1 MDQKLLPAVLI
12 SALCFVCIITIMWGL
27 QRVLSR
33 GGYSKAMQ
41 TSLFNKTA
49 IGIFA
54 WILLVGVLAA
64 KGVFSDFSKLPP
76 RPLFII
82 LFPLPV
88 LLWIAFS
95 AKGSA
100 LLKKVP
106 PHWLIGMQAFRILVE
121 LLLWRAFVLQLLPVQ
136 MTFEGRNFDVFS
148 GILAVVVAIVIK
160 RKWLPQLVLAYNIIG
175 LLLLLNILVIAVLS
189 MPTPFRYFM
198 NEPSNKVVAEFP
210 FVYLPAVLV
219 VIAYGFHIFSLR
231 QWWLLRKANH
241 DSAKNSK

>member
-1 MDQKLLPAVLI
+1 MEQKLLPAILI
-12 SALCFVCIITIMWGL
+12 SVLCFVCIITIMWGL

-33 GGYSKAMQ
+33 SGYSKAVQ
-41 TSLFNKTA
+41 TSVFNKTGIA
-49 IGIFA
+49 IFVWILFIGILA
-54 WILLVGVLAA
+54 VKGVL
-64 KGVFSDFSKLPP
+64 SDFSTLPP

-88 LLWIAFS
+88 LLWVAFS
-95 AKGSA
+95 AKGTA

-121 LLLWRAFVLQLLPVQ
+121 LFLWRAFVVQLLPVQ
-136 MTFEGRNFDVFS
+136 MTFEGRNFDVLS
-148 GILAVVVAIVIK
+148 GVLAIIVAMIIK
-160 RKWLPQLVLAYNIIG
+160 RKWVPQLVLVYNIVG

-198 NEPSNKVVAEFP
+198 NEPSNTIVAEFP
-210 FVYLPAVLV
+210 FVYLPALLV

-231 QWWLLRKANH
+231 QWGLLRKVSHNAVLN
-241 DSAKNSK
+241 K